1 MKAMSTPHFD
11 FDSPQR
17 QSTIAILLVILKTLK
32 VLFRQIALPFFVFVV
47 MGKKGSDYG
56 TYFVVFICSISFIS
70 MVYSIINHFRSFY
83 YIANNEL
90 VVHSGILG
98 KKKLSIPIERIQ
110 TINFEENLIHK
121 LFHVKRLK
129 IDGDKLNDI
138 FFITDESFYS
148 CFHIQ
153 EMDIEYPFSVG
164 ANKGVCKVCIYFGS
178 LTKKQEDH
186 KKAEL
191 TCVISRVNFENIVNA
206 DAKGKVISKIDE
218 ALHELFG
225 EKYQLM
231 LSEREK

>member
-1 MKAMSTPHFD
+1 MCNKA
-11 FDSPQR
+11 
-17 QSTIAILLVILKTLK
+17 ILKT
-32 VLFRQIALPFFVFVV
+32 
-47 MGKKGSDYG
+47 
-56 TYFVVFICSISFIS
+56 
-70 MVYSIINHFRSFY
+70 
-83 YIANNEL
+83 
-90 VVHSGILG
+90 GIVDN
-98 KKKLSIPIERIQ
+98 IE
-110 TINFEENLIHK
+110 INFDESAKGLPNDPRVVWMK
-121 LFHVKRLK
+121 NTVKRLK